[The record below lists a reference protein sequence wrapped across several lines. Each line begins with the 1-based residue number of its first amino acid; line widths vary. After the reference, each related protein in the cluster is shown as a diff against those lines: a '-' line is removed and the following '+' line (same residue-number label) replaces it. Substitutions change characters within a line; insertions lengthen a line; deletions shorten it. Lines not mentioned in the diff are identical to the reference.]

1 MEVGFFCFGVGVVL
15 QGFQILGLDKKLKIN
30 YKRFCPEPKFET
42 LAALALFDFLWCL
55 EVFSMQKLVF
65 SCFGNGKHLKKTMQ
79 ILPSALAVAKASV
92 WFFDLFALPF
102 WLLFWVLMLHLSLN
116 RKAWSLNN
124 FVRNSKSI
132 SNQKAITTSYSDKSK
147 NHTLAGQFYLL
158 RVLES
163 VQYSDFSVQ
172 LFLRWKHLQKIMQ
185 ILPL

>member
-92 WFFDLFALPF
+92 WFFDLFVLIF
-102 WLLFWVLMLHLSLN
+102 RLLFWVLVLHFSLN
-116 RKAWSLNN
+116 RKA
-124 FVRNSKSI
+124 
-132 SNQKAITTSYSDKSK
+132 
-147 NHTLAGQFYLL
+147 
-158 RVLES
+158 
-163 VQYSDFSVQ
+163 
-172 LFLRWKHLQKIMQ
+172 
-185 ILPL
+185 